1 MSKELLTY
9 STLNIFLV
17 LVNSL
22 FSLFYGTLSGFDVAG
37 TTRGANILLFS
48 VVHPLLMFRLCVR
61 IYRCF
66 LHKSVW
72 RIKPF
77 LENTL
82 LAHVTFFVL
91 KKYAVTLYGIIAFA
105 TVYYTYIW
113 YTVSHTHLRWSTRI
127 CRDPKWTLN
136 DHVKSL
142 FSKHKC
148 WRTVY
153 WLLWSECHF
162 MRCSRCRHMYPIKNQ
177 RWCQFHTQSPQYH
190 PVENNRYLH
199 YPIGTYTAASS
210 VVTEWGTVRST
221 VKLRQKNRRLHWKK
235 NAKKHYRS
243 MMVYSYDNDR
253 NIN

>member
-1 MSKELLTY
+1 MHTS
-9 STLNIFLV
+9 
-17 LVNSL
+17 
-22 FSLFYGTLSGFDVAG
+22 
-37 TTRGANILLFS
+37 R
-48 VVHPLLMFRLCVR
+48 
-61 IYRCF
+61 
-66 LHKSVW
+66 
-72 RIKPF
+72 
-77 LENTL
+77 
-82 LAHVTFFVL
+82 FFVL

-210 VVTEWGTVRST
+210 VVMEWGMVRTSE
-221 VKLRQKNRRLHWKK
+221 VKTKKPLSSLKEKRLK
-235 NAKKHYRS
+235 S
-243 MMVYSYDNDR
+243 IIVLTMMVYSYDNDR